1 MNTIPRAFHAL
12 AFVVALA
19 GIGAMPSA
27 AAVAISTR
35 HVADA
40 PGAADSVL
48 TAGEWEAIRKVI
60 GDQLAALRGG
70 DAAHAYA
77 YATRALREQFH
88 DPDTFF
94 AMVQGSYAA
103 LLDARYTAFLE
114 GAVIDG
120 NTIQPLRL
128 VMSDDTVQVAL
139 YRMEKEDDG
148 RWHIAG
154 CVIAPSTV
162 RAA

>member
-1 MNTIPRAFHAL
+1 
-12 AFVVALA
+12 
-19 GIGAMPSA
+19 
-27 AAVAISTR
+27 
-35 HVADA
+35 
-40 PGAADSVL
+40 
-48 TAGEWEAIRKVI
+48 
-60 GDQLAALRGG
+60 
-70 DAAHAYA
+70 
-77 YATRALREQFH
+77 
-88 DPDTFF
+88 
-94 AMVQGSYAA
+94 MVQGGYGA

-128 VMSDDTVQVAL
+128 VMPDDTVLVAL
-139 YRMEKEDDG
+139 YRIEKEDDG

>member
-1 MNTIPRAFHAL
+1 MTPLSRAFRAL
-12 AFVVALA
+12 ALVVALT

-27 AAVAISTR
+27 AAVAIGPR
-35 HVADA
+35 AVADL
-40 PGAADSVL
+40 PGAADSAL
-48 TAGEWEAIRKVI
+48 PAGEWEAVRDAI
-60 GDQLAALRGG
+60 GDQLAALRRG
-70 DAAHAYA
+70 DAARAFTF
-77 YATRALREQFH
+77 ATRALREQFH

-94 AMVQGSYAA
+94 AMVQGGYAA

-128 VMSDDTVQVAL
+128 VMRDDTVLVAL